1 MRRLRNGLL
10 LLLFAL
16 VVLSIIGLAL
26 PPTFKVTR
34 TMRINNSAAGIY
46 PYLNTIERWPEWTIL
61 NKSKD
66 ATILYS
72 FSGPE
77 RGIGGAMTF
86 DGEKLGNGKII
97 ITDSERDH
105 SLNFELKLNEEQV
118 TFHGVIFLEPK
129 SSGTDVT
136 ITMEGDVGFHLVNR
150 YVILMMDQVIGP
162 ILDENLQNLQ
172 SLSE

>member
-1 MRRLRNGLL
+1 
-10 LLLFAL
+10 
-16 VVLSIIGLAL
+16 
-26 PPTFKVTR
+26 
-34 TMRINNSAAGIY
+34 MRINNSAAGIY

-162 ILDENLQNLQ
+162 LLDENLQNLQ
-172 SLSE
+172 GLSQ

>member
-16 VVLSIIGLAL
+16 IVLSIIGLAL

-34 TMRINNSAAGIY
+34 TLRISNSAAGIY
-46 PYLNTIERWPEWTIL
+46 PYLNTIDRWPEWTII

-86 DGEKLGNGKII
+86 DGEKLGNGKIT

-118 TFHGVIFLEPK
+118 TIHGVILLDPK
-129 SSGTDVT
+129 SSGTDVS
-136 ITMEGDVGFHLVNR
+136 ITMEGDVGLHLVNR
-150 YVILMMDQVIGP
+150 YIILMMDQVIGP

-172 SLSE
+172 TLSE

>member
-1 MRRLRNGLL
+1 
-10 LLLFAL
+10 
-16 VVLSIIGLAL
+16 
-26 PPTFKVTR
+26 
-34 TMRINNSAAGIY
+34 MRINNSTAGIY
-46 PYLNTIERWPEWTIL
+46 PYLNTIDRWPEWTIL

-77 RGIGGAMTF
+77 RGIGGTMTF
-86 DGEKLGNGKII
+86 DGEKLGNGKIT

-105 SLNFELKLNEEQV
+105 SLNFEVKLNEEQV
-118 TFHGVIFLEPK
+118 TFHGIILLEPQ

-136 ITMEGDVGFHLVNR
+136 ITMEGNVGFHLVNR

-162 ILDENLQNLQ
+162 ILEENLQNLQ

>member
-1 MRRLRNGLL
+1 ML

-162 ILDENLQNLQ
+162 LLDENLQNLQ
-172 SLSE
+172 GLSQ

>member
-26 PPTFKVTR
+26 PPTFKVSR
-34 TMRINNSAAGIY
+34 TVRINNSAAGIY

-77 RGIGGAMTF
+77 RGIGGTMTF

-97 ITDSERDH
+97 ILDSERDH

-118 TFHGVIFLEPK
+118 SIHGVILLVPK

-136 ITMEGDVGFHLVNR
+136 ITLEGNVGFHLVNR
-150 YVILMMDQVIGP
+150 YIILMTNHFYGP
-162 ILDENLQNLQ
+162 MIEETLQNLQ
-172 SLSE
+172 TLSE

>member
-1 MRRLRNGLL
+1 
-10 LLLFAL
+10 LFAL

-26 PPTFKVTR
+26 PPTFKVSR
-34 TMRINNSAAGIY
+34 TVRINNSAAGIY

-77 RGIGGAMTF
+77 RGIGGTMTF

-97 ITDSERDH
+97 ILDSERDH

-118 TFHGVIFLEPK
+118 SIHGVILLVPK

-136 ITMEGDVGFHLVNR
+136 ITLEGNVGFHLVNR
-150 YVILMMDQVIGP
+150 YIILMTNHFYGP
-162 ILDENLQNLQ
+162 MIEETLQNLQ
-172 SLSE
+172 TLSE

>member
-1 MRRLRNGLL
+1 
-10 LLLFAL
+10 
-16 VVLSIIGLAL
+16 
-26 PPTFKVTR
+26 
-34 TMRINNSAAGIY
+34 MRINNSAAGIY
-46 PYLNTIERWPEWTIL
+46 PYLNTIDRWPEWTII

-86 DGEKLGNGKII
+86 DGEKLGNGKLT

-118 TFHGVIFLEPK
+118 TIHGVILLEPK
-129 SSGTDVT
+129 SSGTDVS
-136 ITMEGDVGFHLVNR
+136 ITMEGDVGLHLVNR
-150 YVILMMDQVIGP
+150 YIILMMDQVIGP

-172 SLSE
+172 NLSE